1 MLTLEAI
8 KAKYRKRDASLYASE
23 EYLNSLALLYHDN
36 SKFASW
42 DLMRQ
47 GQLAE
52 QMNNPYINERASKP
66 YKVHPGTQ
74 FFSFEPYEAVE
85 VNLYPDAHLFELQRH
100 RRSVRKFQPYSISMN
115 ELYHLLHHAY
125 GITARQAGE
134 GEAAGN
140 SEWSWRTVPSAGGLY
155 PLELYVVVLD
165 GQIPKGLYHY
175 CPERNGLELLSQK
188 VDAAAIE
195 QATSASSFVDAFKAS
210 AVVLTTAVFERTFI
224 KYRERAYRFILQEC
238 GSVSQ
243 NLSLNAEALG
253 LGSCLLGGFMDE
265 SVNDLLG
272 VDGVFESIL
281 SVQYIGKNEN
291 DNNT

>member
-23 EYLNSLALLYHDN
+23 EFLNSLAMLYHDN

-52 QMNNPYINERASKP
+52 QMNNPYINERASQP
-66 YKVHPGTQ
+66 YKVHPGTP
-74 FFSFEPYEAVE
+74 FYSFEPYAGVKAN
-85 VNLYPDAHLFELQRH
+85 VYPDAHLFELQRG
-100 RRSVRKFQPYSISMN
+100 RRSTRKYANYNISMN

-125 GITARQAGE
+125 GITARQKGE
-134 GEAAGN
+134 GESAGDA
-140 SEWSWRTVPSAGGLY
+140 EWSWRTVPSAGGLY
-155 PLELYVVVLD
+155 PLELYVVIIN

-175 CPERNGLELLSQK
+175 CPERNGLELIDER

-195 QATSASSFVDAFKAS
+195 QATSASNFVDAYNAS
-210 AVVLTTAVFERTFI
+210 AVLLTSAVFERTFI

-243 NLSLNAEALG
+243 NLSLNAEAIG

-265 SVNDLLG
+265 SVNELLG
-272 VDGVFESIL
+272 IDGVFESIL

-291 DNNT
+291 QNNT

>member
-1 MLTLEAI
+1 
-8 KAKYRKRDASLYASE
+8 
-23 EYLNSLALLYHDN
+23 
-36 SKFASW
+36 
-42 DLMRQ
+42 
-47 GQLAE
+47 
-52 QMNNPYINERASKP
+52 
-66 YKVHPGTQ
+66 
-74 FFSFEPYEAVE
+74 
-85 VNLYPDAHLFELQRH
+85 
-100 RRSVRKFQPYSISMN
+100 
-115 ELYHLLHHAY
+115 
-125 GITARQAGE
+125 
-134 GEAAGN
+134 
-140 SEWSWRTVPSAGGLY
+140 
-155 PLELYVVVLD
+155 
-165 GQIPKGLYHY
+165 
-175 CPERNGLELLSQK
+175 LELLSQK
-188 VDAAAIE
+188 VDAAAVE

-253 LGSCLLGGFMDE
+253 LGSCLLGGVMDE